1 MKDVTLGDLQCFA
14 DQDLILNMLIKW
26 QAASNNPELTEV
38 SSAFTRVFVHK
49 ANMDLEA
56 HSYQRILSQSRNLKN
71 TAVLRARK
79 AETAL
84 EAAEKKIIDLEA
96 KLKIFGI

>member
-26 QAASNNPELTEV
+26 QGASNNPELNEV
-38 SSAFTRVFVHK
+38 ASAFTRVFVHK

-56 HSYQRILSQSRNLKN
+56 HSYQRILSQSRSQKN
-71 TAVLRARK
+71 RVISNGRQKRK
-79 AETAL
+79 
-84 EAAEKKIIDLEA
+84 IRRR
-96 KLKIFGI
+96 